1 MSEKQIKTVLQVE
14 GMHCVACE
22 TRIEKKLS
30 QIPGIQKVAAYYSTG
45 RVVVTHNTT
54 DVDQDTLTRTIEK
67 LDYHVVPKDVA
78 VADRDDMP
86 PTDYGL
92 AAFVAVLLISI
103 YFFMDRAGFL
113 SVFTL
118 FPTAKEGM
126 GYGLLF
132 LIGLLTSVHCIA
144 MCGGICLSQSIPTR
158 LNGKEPTGKPSSL
171 RPTISYNLGRVI
183 SYTVIGG
190 IIGGIGGIFSLSGTL
205 KGAIPIIAGIFMVIM
220 GLNMLNLFPF
230 LRRLQPRLPK
240 SLTRIVS
247 AKQRGS
253 RPLVIGLL
261 NGLMPCG
268 PLQAMQLY
276 ALSTGSPWKG
286 AIAMFLF
293 SIGTVPLMFSLGA
306 LSSVLTKRFTH
317 KMLTVSAVLVILL
330 GVFMFNTGASLSNIN
345 LSGIL
350 PGDGNMGMGQQTEI
364 VDGKQL
370 ITTQLSSRGY
380 EPIIVQQGIPVKW
393 NLRADSKSLNGCNSA
408 IVIPAYNIQKNLVP
422 GDNIIEFVPTESGV
436 VNFSCWMGM
445 IRSTITVT
453 EEVIK

>member
-1 MSEKQIKTVLQVE
+1 MSLKQIKTVLQVD

-22 TRIEKKLS
+22 TRIEKALS
-30 QIPGIQKVAAYYSTG
+30 RIPGVQKVAAHYSTG
-45 RVVVTHNTT
+45 RIVVTHSTA
-54 DVDQDTLTRTIEK
+54 DFDQGELTKAIQR
-67 LDYHVVPKDVA
+67 LNYRVRAKDVA
-78 VADRDDMP
+78 AAERQNTP
-86 PTDYGL
+86 QTDYGL
-92 AAFVAVLLISI
+92 AAFVAVLLVST

-113 SVFTL
+113 SVFTQ
-118 FPTAKEGM
+118 FPVAKEGM

-144 MCGGICLSQSIPTR
+144 MCGGICLSQSIPVRINEKQPAVKRST
-158 LNGKEPTGKPSSL
+158 L
-171 RPTISYNLGRVI
+171 RPTFSYNLGRVV

-190 IIGGIGGIFSLSGTL
+190 IVGGIGGVLSLSGTL

-220 GLNMLNLFPF
+220 GLNMLNLFPW

-240 SLTRIVS
+240 SLARLVS
-247 AKQRGS
+247 AKQGGS
-253 RPLVIGLL
+253 RPMVVGLL

-293 SIGTVPLMFSLGA
+293 SIGTVPLMFSFGA
-306 LSSVLTKRFTH
+306 LSSMLTKQFTH
-317 KMLTVSAVLVILL
+317 KMLTVSAVLVIFL
-330 GVFMFNTGASLSNIN
+330 GVFMFNTGASLSDITMSGA
-345 LSGIL
+345 LSG
-350 PGDGNMGMGQQTEI
+350 PGSSQSGQQTEI

-370 ITTQLSSRGY
+370 VTTQLTSRGY
-380 EPIIVQQGIPVKW
+380 EPIVVQQGIPVKW
-393 NLRADSKSLNGCNSA
+393 NLQADTKSLNGCNSA

-422 GDNIIEFVPTESGV
+422 GDNIIEFIPTESGV

-453 EEVIK
+453 EEVLE

>member
-1 MSEKQIKTVLQVE
+1 MSVKQIKTVLQVE

-30 QIPGIQKVAAYYSTG
+30 QIPGVQKVAAYYSTG
-45 RVVVTHNTT
+45 RVVVTHSTA
-54 DVDQDTLTRTIEK
+54 DFDQDELTRAIKNLE
-67 LDYHVVPKDVA
+67 YHVVSKNIA
-78 VADRDDMP
+78 VGNQQDMP
-86 PTDYGL
+86 PTDYSL

-103 YFFMDRAGFL
+103 YFFMDRAGLL

-158 LNGKEPTGKPSSL
+158 LNGKEATRKPSSL

-190 IIGGIGGIFSLSGTL
+190 IVGGIGGIFSLSGTL

-240 SLTRIVS
+240 SLARIVS
-247 AKQRGS
+247 AKQGGS

-330 GVFMFNTGASLSNIN
+330 GVFMFNTGASLSNIT

-350 PGDGNMGMGQQTEI
+350 PGAGNIETGQQTEI

-370 ITTQLSSRGY
+370 VTTQLSSRGY

-393 NLRADSKSLNGCNSA
+393 NLRADSKSLNGCNNA

-422 GDNIIEFVPTESGV
+422 GDNIIEFLPTESGV